1 MPSADLARIADA
13 VLHAARRAGAGAA
26 DVLVV
31 DDAQVSVDVRKGAL
45 EEAQR
50 AEGVEIGL
58 RAILGRRQACISVS
72 DISPA
77 AIEAA
82 AERAVAMARLAP
94 EDPSVGLAEPDQ
106 LAADTGAA
114 ALDLFDPS
122 DAPSPAALEELARRA
137 EAAAAAVPGIA
148 QTDGAGA
155 AYGTR
160 RVHLAATNGFS
171 AGYRRTDHSL
181 SVTAITGTG
190 TGMERDWA
198 ADHRI
203 HGADMDSPEEIGARA
218 AARALQRADPG
229 RPPTGAFPVL
239 FDERVAS
246 TLIGHLAAAA
256 NGAAIA
262 RGSSWLRGRLGE
274 RILPEGIDL
283 LEDPR
288 RPRVPGSRPFDAEGL
303 PTAAAPLV
311 RDGVLARWVLDLST
325 ARRLNLHSTANA
337 ARGPSAPPSPSA
349 SNLALTQGDRS
360 RDDLLREM
368 GTGLLVTSLIGA
380 TINPNTGDYSRGASG
395 LWIENGEPV
404 RAVTECTI
412 AGNLLRMLA
421 SLVPANDARPWTA
434 RVVPSLLVEGLTIA
448 GD

>member
-1 MPSADLARIADA
+1 MPADLAALADA
-13 VLHAARRAGAGAA
+13 ALQAARRAGAEAA

-58 RAILGRRQACISVS
+58 RAIVGHRQACISVS
-72 DISPA
+72 DTSPA
-77 AIEAA
+77 AIGAA

-106 LAADTGAA
+106 LAADTDAA

-122 DAPSPAALEELARRA
+122 DAPSPAALEDLARRT
-137 EAAAAAVPGIA
+137 EAAAAGVPGIA
-148 QTDGAGA
+148 QTDSAGA

-160 RVHLAATNGFS
+160 RIHLAATNDFS

-203 HGADMDSPEEIGARA
+203 HGADMDSPETIGARA
-218 AARALQRADPG
+218 AERTLQRANPG
-229 RPPTGAFPVL
+229 RPPTGAYPVL

-246 TLIGHLAAAA
+246 SLIGQLVAAA
-256 NGAAIA
+256 NGSAIA

-288 RPRVPGSRPFDAEGL
+288 RARVPGSRPFDAEGL
-303 PTAAAPLV
+303 PTAASPLV
-311 RDGVLARWVLDLST
+311 EDGILRRWVLDLAT
-325 ARRLNLHSTANA
+325 ARRLDLESTANA
-337 ARGPSAPPSPSA
+337 ARGPSAPPSPA
-349 SNLALTQGDRS
+349 VSNLALTQSDKT
-360 RDDLLREM
+360 RDDLMREM
-368 GTGLLVTSLIGA
+368 GTGLLVTSMIGA
-380 TINPNTGDYSRGASG
+380 TISATTGDYSRGASG

-412 AGNLLRMLA
+412 AGNLLDMLRTI
-421 SLVPANDARPWTA
+421 VPANDARPWTS

>member
-1 MPSADLARIADA
+1 MPADLKALADA
-13 VLHAARRAGAGAA
+13 ALHAARRAGAEAA
-26 DVLVV
+26 DVLAM
-31 DDAQVSVDVRKGAL
+31 DDAQVSVDVRKGTL

-58 RAILGRRQACISVS
+58 RAIVGHRQACISIS
-72 DISPA
+72 DVSPA
-77 AIEAA
+77 AIAAA

-94 EDPSVGLAEPDQ
+94 EDPSVGLADEGQ
-106 LAADTGAA
+106 LATDTDAA
-114 ALDLFDPS
+114 ALDLFDAS
-122 DAPSPAALEELARRA
+122 DAPSPAALEDLARRA
-137 EAAAAAVPGIA
+137 EAAAARVAGIS
-148 QTDGAGA
+148 QTDSAGA

-181 SVTAITGTG
+181 SVTAITGEG
-190 TGMERDWA
+190 TRMERDWA

-203 HGADMDSPEEIGARA
+203 HFADMDSPEDIGARA
-218 AARALQRADPG
+218 AERTLQRANPG
-229 RPPTGAFPVL
+229 RPPTGAYPVL

-246 TLIGHLAAAA
+246 SLIGHLVAAA
-256 NGAAIA
+256 NGSGIA

-274 RILPEGIDL
+274 QVLPEGL
-283 LEDPR
+283 TLTEDPR

-303 PTAAAPLV
+303 PTAASPLV
-311 RDGVLARWVLDLST
+311 EDGVLLRWVLDLAT
-325 ARRLNLHSTANA
+325 ARRMGLESTANA
-337 ARGPSAPPSPSA
+337 ARGPSAPPSPAA
-349 SNLALTQGDRS
+349 SNLALTQGGRT
-360 RDDLLREM
+360 REGLMREM
-368 GTGLLVTSLIGA
+368 GTGLLVTSMIGA
-380 TINPNTGDYSRGASG
+380 TISATTGDYSRGASG

-412 AGNLLRMLA
+412 AGNLLDMLRTI
-421 SLVPANDARPWTA
+421 VPANDARPWTS